1 MPVVEVVGQVPVVDL
16 QSAEFAGPTDM
27 SGDGGI

>member
-1 MPVVEVVGQVPVVDL
+1 MLIVEVAGQVPVVDL
-16 QSAEFAGPTDM
+16 QSAEYAGPTDM